1 MDSITSATEPSNVKL
16 FHISSIK
23 HRILIY
29 VQDDFTSKIEI
40 HKKTLWI
47 ERTRKYIWGKKIN

>member
-1 MDSITSATEPSNVKL
+1 MDSITSATNPSNVKL

-47 ERTRKYIWGKKIN
+47 KHITIYERA